1 MTPKPAHLTAA
12 NASRFQ
18 DRSVVDL
25 YHLRLS
31 YPPEIFDILLDLITD
46 EPRTVLDAG
55 TGTGELTRRLAERVD
70 RVDAVDV
77 SAAMIARGQTLP
89 GGDQPRLRWIE
100 GPIED
105 VSLRPPYALITAGDS
120 VHWMDWDVVFPRFA
134 ELCSPHGCVAL
145 VHRTE
150 LAPPWQD
157 GVTRLIQQY
166 STMRD
171 YEPFDLIEQLE
182 WRCLF
187 QTIGSRET
195 APVTSRQQVEDYIAS
210 FYSRSS
216 LSRDHMSGAD
226 ANAFDQQLRTLVEP
240 WSTDGLLELQT
251 VGSVVWG
258 RPRGGL
264 ASIQQMVLD
273 TVPPERS
280 LSEEL
285 ARDRREEAARE

>member
-18 DRSVVDL
+18 DQSVVDL
-25 YHLRLS
+25 YHLRLP
-31 YPPEIFDILLDLITD
+31 YPPEIFDILLGLITD
-46 EPRTVLDAG
+46 ELRMVLDVG
-55 TGTGELTRRLAERVD
+55 TGTGELARRLAKRVD

-89 GGDQPRLRWIE
+89 GGDQPRLRWIT

-105 VSLRPPYALITAGDS
+105 VSLSPPYALIMAGDS

-134 ELCSPHGCVAL
+134 EMCSPHGFVAL

-150 LAPPWQD
+150 IAPPWQD

-166 STMRD
+166 SSMGE
-171 YEPFDLIEQLE
+171 YESFDLIEHLE
-182 WRCLF
+182 QRRLF
-187 QTIGSRET
+187 QTVGRRET
-195 APVTSRQQVEDYIAS
+195 APVTSRQSIADYIAS
-210 FYSRSS
+210 FHSRSS
-216 LSRDHMSGAD
+216 LSRDHMPAAD
-226 ANAFDQQLRTLVEP
+226 ADAFDRQLRTLVEP

-264 ASIQQMVLD
+264 ASMQRMVLD
-273 TVPPERS
+273 KAPPERS
-280 LSEEL
+280 LSEE
-285 ARDRREEAARE
+285 RREEAARE